1 MNPFASSLILLV
13 TVFFNLLAI
22 IVLLRF
28 LMQLVRADFY
38 NPVSQ
43 AIAKITNPVLVPLRR
58 IIPGFGGFDIASLVL
73 LLLVMILATYVLGL
87 LHGVLVPFVYV
98 LMWAPLGIV
107 SLFLKFYLFAILIM
121 VVLSW
126 VAPGNPSPV
135 IYLLHQLVEPVMAPF
150 RRIIPAMGGIDITP
164 MLVMLA
170 ILVAQEFV
178 RAAAVGASLS
188 PNLVIGF

>member
-13 TVFFNLLAI
+13 TVFFNLVAI

-38 NPVSQ
+38 NPVSR
-43 AIAKITNPVLVPLRR
+43 AIAKLTNPVLVPLRR

-73 LLLVMILATYVLGL
+73 LLLVTILATYVLGL
-87 LHGVLVPFVYV
+87 LHGVLVPVVYV

-126 VAPGNPSPV
+126 VAPGNRSPV

-150 RRIIPAMGGIDITP
+150 RRIIPPLGGIDITP

>member
-13 TVFFNLLAI
+13 TVFFNLVAI

>member
-1 MNPFASSLILLV
+1 MNPFTSSLILLV
-13 TVFFNLLAI
+13 NVFFNLLAI

-58 IIPGFGGFDIASLVL
+58 VIPGFGGFDIASLVL
-73 LLLVMILATYVLGL
+73 LFLVMMLATFVLGL
-87 LHGVLVPFVYV
+87 LHGGIVPLLY
-98 LMWAPLGIV
+98 LALWAPLGIV
-107 SLFLKFYLFAILIM
+107 SLFLKFYLFAIVIS

-135 IYLLHQLVEPVMAPF
+135 IYLLHQLIEPVMGPF
-150 RRIIPAMGGIDITP
+150 RRIIPPLGPVDITP
-164 MLVMLA
+164 MIVMLA
-170 ILVAQEFV
+170 ILIAQEFV
-178 RAAAVGASLS
+178 RYAASGVRLN
-188 PNLVIGF
+188 PNLVVGF